1 MKNIPIYYH
10 IVDDKANKHID
21 NLYKYKNVSSFERD
35 ILFLDKNYKFLDLDD
50 IKNNKKGVILSFD
63 DGYSQCYNVIYPI
76 LKKYSIPAFFF
87 LNNDFIDNQDMFF
100 RCKISLLIEQVQ
112 SLSNSEKTRA
122 SQELGCSSA
131 NLAKTLKSW
140 RTEETDKLNS
150 LAQIMNIDFQ
160 DYLVKENAYLNS
172 EQIETMIADGY
183 YFGGH
188 TYRHLSLKSMSYKEQ
203 LFQLKESALDVKKKY
218 ALDYAITSIPYK
230 DSGLK
235 RGILA
240 DLSKSIDYTFGGY
253 GLKEIPNFN
262 YFRRVSNE
270 HSDLRIDKFL
280 LGHKLLNKVIGK

>member
-50 IKNNKKGVILSFD
+50 IKNNRKGVILSFD

-160 DYLVKENAYLNS
+160 DYLVKENAYLSS

-188 TYRHLSLKSMSYKEQ
+188 TYRHLSLKSMTYKEQ
-203 LFQLKESALDVKKKY
+203 LFQLQESALDVKKKY

-253 GLKEIPNFN
+253 GLKEIPKFN